1 MRRSFSKIAWTG
13 FEINRRSPFV
23 AANFV
28 AHPLFSTAAL
38 FSTGLSEQ
46 DEMIQ
51 KFREH
56 REACGGKSWVLADGS
71 ELSCWVIDMRKQYR
85 DLKDGKDVDQLTE
98 EMIDELN
105 ELEFDW
111 GLKEKLW
118 NSKYELLCAYKDEN
132 GHCRVPADFRVGSV
146 NLSDWVTNQRREYK
160 KRQEGKHA
168 TITKER
174 IDRLNEIGIEWD
186 GWAGREATA
195 RKEKLW
201 NSNLELLRQYKTEKG
216 DCLVPFRFVTEN
228 DENLGRW
235 VGKQRSEYNKLHEGK
250 PSVITKERI
259 DELNKI
265 GFVWDVHS
273 FKKASRAA
281 EGRKKWDSKLKL
293 LLKYKTEKG
302 DCCVPSSFKT
312 DDGEEL
318 GKWVVQQRDLYRMK
332 HLATDCVEKLNDI
345 GFEWDVRKAPEKD
358 AN

>member
-13 FEINRRSPFV
+13 FGINRRSPFV

-38 FSTGLSEQ
+38 SSTGLSEQ

-56 REACGGKSWVLADGS
+56 REACGGKSWVPADGS
-71 ELSCWVIDMRKQYR
+71 ELSRWVIDMRKQYR

-105 ELEFDW
+105 ELDFDW

-118 NSKYELLCAYKDEN
+118 NSKYDLLRAYKDEN
-132 GHCRVPADFRVGSV
+132 GHCRVPADYRVGSV
-146 NLSDWVTNQRREYK
+146 NLSDWVNNQRVQYK

-186 GWAGREATA
+186 GRAAREAKVL
-195 RKEKLW
+195 KEKW
-201 NSNLELLRQYKTEKG
+201 NSKLELLRQYKTEKG
-216 DCLVPFRFVTEN
+216 DCLVPRGFSTEN
-228 DENLGRW
+228 GENLGNW
-235 VGKQRSEYNKLHEGK
+235 VSKQRSDYNKLQEGK
-250 PSVITKERI
+250 PSAITKERI

-265 GFVWDVHS
+265 GFVWDVQS
-273 FKKASRAA
+273 FKKASRVA
-281 EGRKKWDSKLKL
+281 EERKKWDSKLEL

-312 DDGEEL
+312 DDGGEL
-318 GKWVVQQRDLYRMK
+318 GKWAAQQRNAYKKEL
-332 HLATDCVEKLNDI
+332 LAPDRVEKLNEI
-345 GFEWDVRKAPEKD
+345 GFEWDVRKAPERD
-358 AN
+358 AT